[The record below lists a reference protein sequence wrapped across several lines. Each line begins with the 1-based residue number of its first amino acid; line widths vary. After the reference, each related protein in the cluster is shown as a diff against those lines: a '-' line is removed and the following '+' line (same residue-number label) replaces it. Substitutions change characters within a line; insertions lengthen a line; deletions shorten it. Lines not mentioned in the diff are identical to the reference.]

1 VRCGSTILGPTPAQG
16 VQALSG
22 LGAFTQACVR
32 ATVVDAARWGCR
44 VHVVVV
50 DAAASRT
57 TSKERIASW
66 AMRRAGA
73 SLVPSLRA
81 AGLAAASGA

>member
-1 VRCGSTILGPTPAQG
+1 VL
-16 VQALSG
+16 ALCG
-22 LGAFTQACVR
+22 LGVFTQARAR
-32 ATVVDAARWGCR
+32 ATVVDAARRGCR
-44 VHVVVV
+44 VHVVFV

-57 TSKERIASW
+57 ASKDCMASW
-66 AMRRAGA
+66 AMRRAVA